1 MRFDLIILLIF
12 FLCIAASDYMS
23 SKFRRDKVYPVQ
35 IDSRKII
42 LEALDECP
50 WYFYKASK
58 ALRKEKKLA
67 LEAISRDPYTIMFV
81 DEQLRTKDS
90 DIKQA
95 IIDSEKYLI
104 KYVDEYGELTE
115 RYKNEIP
122 LLGMQSLMLRN
133 QLISDNSLS
142 SGNRNR
148 DKSLYSVNEE
158 RY

>member
-1 MRFDLIILLIF
+1 M
-12 FLCIAASDYMS
+12 
-23 SKFRRDKVYPVQ
+23 Q

-67 LEAISRDPYTIMFV
+67 LQAISRDPYTIMFV
-81 DEQLRTKDS
+81 DEQLRTKDP

-148 DKSLYSVNEE
+148 DKSLYSANEE

>member
-1 MRFDLIILLIF
+1 M
-12 FLCIAASDYMS
+12 
-23 SKFRRDKVYPVQ
+23 Q

-81 DEQLRTKDS
+81 DEQLRTKDP

-142 SGNRNR
+142 PGIKNR
-148 DKSLYSVNEE
+148 DNSLYSANEE

>member
-1 MRFDLIILLIF
+1 M
-12 FLCIAASDYMS
+12 
-23 SKFRRDKVYPVQ
+23 Q

-58 ALRKEKKLA
+58 ALRREKKLA

-81 DEQLRTKDS
+81 DEQLRTKDP

-122 LLGMQSLMLRN
+122 LLGTQSLMLRN

-148 DKSLYSVNEE
+148 DKSLYSANEE

>member
-1 MRFDLIILLIF
+1 M
-12 FLCIAASDYMS
+12 
-23 SKFRRDKVYPVQ
+23 Q

-67 LEAISRDPYTIMFV
+67 LEAISRDPYTVMFV
-81 DEQLRTKDS
+81 DEQLRNNDP
-90 DIKQA
+90 DIKRA
-95 IIDSEKYLI
+95 IINSEKYLV

-148 DKSLYSVNEE
+148 DKSLYSANEE

>member
-1 MRFDLIILLIF
+1 M
-12 FLCIAASDYMS
+12 
-23 SKFRRDKVYPVQ
+23 Q

-81 DEQLRTKDS
+81 DEQLRTKDP

-142 SGNRNR
+142 PGIRNR
-148 DKSLYSVNEE
+148 DNSLYSANEE

>member
-1 MRFDLIILLIF
+1 M
-12 FLCIAASDYMS
+12 
-23 SKFRRDKVYPVQ
+23 Q

-81 DEQLRTKDS
+81 DEQLRTKDP

-148 DKSLYSVNEE
+148 DKSLYSANEE

>member
-1 MRFDLIILLIF
+1 M
-12 FLCIAASDYMS
+12 
-23 SKFRRDKVYPVQ
+23 Q

>member
-1 MRFDLIILLIF
+1 M
-12 FLCIAASDYMS
+12 
-23 SKFRRDKVYPVQ
+23 Q

-67 LEAISRDPYTIMFV
+67 LEAISRDPYTVMFV
-81 DEQLRTKDS
+81 DEQLRNKDP

-104 KYVDEYGELTE
+104 KYVDEFGELTE
-115 RYKNEIP
+115 RYKDEIP
-122 LLGMQSLMLRN
+122 MLGLQSLMLRN

-142 SGNRNR
+142 SDTRNR
-148 DKSLYSVNEE
+148 DKSLYSGNEE

>member
-1 MRFDLIILLIF
+1 
-12 FLCIAASDYMS
+12 MS
-23 SKFRRDKVYPVQ
+23 RKYKRDKVYPIE
-35 IDSRKII
+35 IDNSKVI

-58 ALRKEKKLA
+58 ALKKEKKLA
-67 LEAISRDPYTIMFV
+67 LEAISRDPYTVMFV
-81 DEQLRTKDS
+81 DEQLRNKDP

-95 IIDSEKYLI
+95 IIDSEEYLI

-122 LLGMQSLMLRN
+122 LLGVQSLVLRN

-142 SGNRNR
+142 SNIRSR
-148 DKSLYSVNEE
+148 DKSLYSGNEE

>member
-1 MRFDLIILLIF
+1 M
-12 FLCIAASDYMS
+12 
-23 SKFRRDKVYPVQ
+23 Q
-35 IDSRKII
+35 IDSRIII

-81 DEQLRTKDS
+81 DEQLRTKDP

-148 DKSLYSVNEE
+148 DKSLYSANEE

>member
-1 MRFDLIILLIF
+1 M
-12 FLCIAASDYMS
+12 
-23 SKFRRDKVYPVQ
+23 Q

-67 LEAISRDPYTIMFV
+67 LEAISRDPYTVMFV
-81 DEQLRTKDS
+81 DEQLRNKDP

-122 LLGMQSLMLRN
+122 LLGLQSLMLRN

>member
-1 MRFDLIILLIF
+1 M
-12 FLCIAASDYMS
+12 
-23 SKFRRDKVYPVQ
+23 Q

-81 DEQLRTKDS
+81 DEQLRTKDP

-142 SGNRNR
+142 SGNRDR
-148 DKSLYSVNEE
+148 DKSLYSANEE

>member
-1 MRFDLIILLIF
+1 M
-12 FLCIAASDYMS
+12 
-23 SKFRRDKVYPVQ
+23 Q
-35 IDSRKII
+35 IDSRKTI
-42 LEALDECP
+42 LETLDECP

-58 ALRKEKKLA
+58 NLRKEKKLA
-67 LEAISRDPYTIMFV
+67 LEAISRDPYTVMFV
-81 DEQLRTKDS
+81 DEQLRNKDP

-122 LLGMQSLMLRN
+122 LLGLQSMMLRN
-133 QLISDNSLS
+133 QMISDNSLS
-142 SGNRNR
+142 SGTRNR
-148 DKSLYSVNEE
+148 DNSLYSANEE

>member
-1 MRFDLIILLIF
+1 M
-12 FLCIAASDYMS
+12 
-23 SKFRRDKVYPVQ
+23 Q

-67 LEAISRDPYTIMFV
+67 LEAISRDPYTVMFV
-81 DEQLRTKDS
+81 DEQLRNKDP
-90 DIKQA
+90 DIKRA
-95 IIDSEKYLI
+95 IINSEKYLI

-122 LLGMQSLMLRN
+122 LLGLQSLMLRN

-142 SGNRNR
+142 SDTRNR
-148 DKSLYSVNEE
+148 DKSLYSVDEE

>member
-1 MRFDLIILLIF
+1 
-12 FLCIAASDYMS
+12 MS
-23 SKFRRDKVYPVQ
+23 SKFRRDKVYPAQ
-35 IDSRKII
+35 IDSRKTI

-81 DEQLRTKDS
+81 DEQLRTKDP

-122 LLGMQSLMLRN
+122 LLGMQSLILRN

-142 SGNRNR
+142 SGTRNR
-148 DKSLYSVNEE
+148 DKSLYLDNEE

>member
-1 MRFDLIILLIF
+1 M
-12 FLCIAASDYMS
+12 
-23 SKFRRDKVYPVQ
+23 Q

-67 LEAISRDPYTIMFV
+67 LEAISRDPYTVMFV
-81 DEQLRTKDS
+81 DEQLRNNDP
-90 DIKQA
+90 DIKRT
-95 IIDSEKYLI
+95 ILNSEKYLI

-122 LLGMQSLMLRN
+122 LLGLQSLMLRN

>member
-1 MRFDLIILLIF
+1 
-12 FLCIAASDYMS
+12 MS
-23 SKFRRDKVYPVQ
+23 SKFRRDKVYPVL

-42 LEALDECP
+42 LEALNECP

-58 ALRKEKKLA
+58 ALRKEKKMA
-67 LEAISRDPYTIMFV
+67 LEAISRDPYTVMFV
-81 DEQLRTKDS
+81 DEQLRNKDP

-104 KYVDEYGELTE
+104 KYVDEFGELTE
-115 RYKNEIP
+115 RYKDEIP
-122 LLGMQSLMLRN
+122 MLGLQSLMLRN

-142 SGNRNR
+142 SDTRNR
-148 DKSLYSVNEE
+148 DKSLYSGNEE

>member
-1 MRFDLIILLIF
+1 
-12 FLCIAASDYMS
+12 MS
-23 SKFRRDKVYPVQ
+23 NKFRRDKVYPVQ

-42 LEALDECP
+42 LEAIDECP

-58 ALRKEKKLA
+58 VLRKEKKLV
-67 LEAISRDPYTIMFV
+67 LEAISRDPYTVMFV
-81 DEQLRTKDS
+81 DEQLRNKDP

-95 IIDSEKYLI
+95 IIASEKYLI

-122 LLGMQSLMLRN
+122 LLGLQSLMLRN
-133 QLISDNSLS
+133 QLISDNSLP

-148 DKSLYSVNEE
+148 DKSLYSANEE

>member
-1 MRFDLIILLIF
+1 M
-12 FLCIAASDYMS
+12 
-23 SKFRRDKVYPVQ
+23 Q

-42 LEALDECP
+42 LESLDECP

-67 LEAISRDPYTIMFV
+67 LEAISRDPYTVMFV
-81 DEQLRTKDS
+81 DEQLRNKDP

-104 KYVDEYGELTE
+104 KYVDEFGELTE
-115 RYKNEIP
+115 RYKDEIP
-122 LLGMQSLMLRN
+122 MLGLQSLMLRN

-142 SGNRNR
+142 PGIRNR
-148 DKSLYSVNEE
+148 DNNLYSANEE

>member
-1 MRFDLIILLIF
+1 M
-12 FLCIAASDYMS
+12 
-23 SKFRRDKVYPVQ
+23 Q

-67 LEAISRDPYTIMFV
+67 LEAISRDPYTVMFV
-81 DEQLRTKDS
+81 DEQLRNNDP
-90 DIKQA
+90 DIKRA
-95 IIDSEKYLI
+95 IINSEKYLV

-115 RYKNEIP
+115 SYKNEIP
-122 LLGMQSLMLRN
+122 LLGLQSLMLRN

-142 SGNRNR
+142 SGTRNR

>member
-1 MRFDLIILLIF
+1 
-12 FLCIAASDYMS
+12 MS
-23 SKFRRDKVYPVQ
+23 NKFRRDKVYPVQ

-67 LEAISRDPYTIMFV
+67 LEAISRDPYTVMFV
-81 DEQLRTKDS
+81 DEQLRNKDP

-95 IIDSEKYLI
+95 IIVSEKYLI

-122 LLGMQSLMLRN
+122 LLGLQSLMLRN
-133 QLISDNSLS
+133 QLVSSNQKTINSKTYSDHEHH
-142 SGNRNR
+142 
-148 DKSLYSVNEE
+148 DTAD
-158 RY
+158 RYY

>member
-1 MRFDLIILLIF
+1 M
-12 FLCIAASDYMS
+12 
-23 SKFRRDKVYPVQ
+23 Q

-81 DEQLRTKDS
+81 DEQLRTKDP

-148 DKSLYSVNEE
+148 EKSLYSANEE

>member
-1 MRFDLIILLIF
+1 
-12 FLCIAASDYMS
+12 MS
-23 SKFRRDKVYPVQ
+23 SKFKRDEVYPVL
-35 IDSRKII
+35 IDSRKTI
-42 LEALDECP
+42 LEALNECP

-67 LEAISRDPYTIMFV
+67 LEAISRDPYTVMFV
-81 DEQLRTKDS
+81 DEQLRNNDP
-90 DIKQA
+90 DIKRA
-95 IIDSEKYLI
+95 IINSEKYLI

-122 LLGMQSLMLRN
+122 LLGLQSLMLRN

-142 SGNRNR
+142 SSTRNR

>member
-1 MRFDLIILLIF
+1 M
-12 FLCIAASDYMS
+12 
-23 SKFRRDKVYPVQ
+23 Q
-35 IDSRKII
+35 IDSRIII

-81 DEQLRTKDS
+81 DEQLRTKDP

-142 SGNRNR
+142 PGIRNR
-148 DKSLYSVNEE
+148 DNSLYSANEE

>member
-1 MRFDLIILLIF
+1 M
-12 FLCIAASDYMS
+12 
-23 SKFRRDKVYPVQ
+23 Q

-67 LEAISRDPYTIMFV
+67 LEAISRDPYTVMFV
-81 DEQLRTKDS
+81 DEQLRNNDP
-90 DIKQA
+90 DIKRT
-95 IIDSEKYLI
+95 ILNSEKYLI

-122 LLGMQSLMLRN
+122 LLGLQSLMLRN

-142 SGNRNR
+142 SDTRNR
-148 DKSLYSVNEE
+148 DKSLYSVDEE

>member
-1 MRFDLIILLIF
+1 
-12 FLCIAASDYMS
+12 MS

-81 DEQLRTKDS
+81 DEQLRTKDP

-122 LLGMQSLMLRN
+122 LLGLQSLMLRN

-148 DKSLYSVNEE
+148 DKSLYSANEE